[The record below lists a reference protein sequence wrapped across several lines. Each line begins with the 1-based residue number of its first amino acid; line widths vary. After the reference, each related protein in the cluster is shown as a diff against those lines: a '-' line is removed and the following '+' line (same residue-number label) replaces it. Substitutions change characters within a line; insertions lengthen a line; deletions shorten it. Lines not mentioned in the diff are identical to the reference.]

1 LTKDINPIIRQNS
14 AIGLAEM
21 GPHTIRT
28 LLIGLHDENFNVRKT
43 VEKEITEKF
52 SVESILASFSIE
64 KSSHRMSLKIAV
76 RDIIEKEMPI
86 NLATKKFFQNLLAAL
101 EKDRDRGERE
111 HDKHYDNINTNFSNQ
126 TNYFNPNATA
136 KMSNF
141 SGERKNMNYVDEQ
154 TY

>member
-1 LTKDINPIIRQNS
+1 LTKDNNPIIRQNS

-43 VEKEITEKF
+43 VEKEITDKI
-52 SVESILASFSIE
+52 SVESILACFPME
-64 KSSHRMSLKIAV
+64 KSSHRMSLKIAI
-76 RDIIEKEMPI
+76 RDIIEKDMPI
-86 NLATKKFFQNLLAAL
+86 NLSTKKFFQNLLSAL
-101 EKDRDRGERE
+101 EKDRERNDREYE
-111 HDKHYDNINTNFSNQ
+111 KNYDNINTNFSNH
-126 TNYFNPNATA
+126 TNNFNPNATS

-141 SGERKNMNYVDEQ
+141 SGERKNMNFVEEQ